1 MSDDCAGCSKP
12 LNVEAKVYT
21 HERFGLL
28 CGPCYRFAL
37 ACDVEIARL
46 REWAEVLSVL
56 ESAMNPRAVVN

>member
-1 MSDDCAGCSKP
+1 MSDHCAGCACVLDVTKP
-12 LNVEAKVYT
+12 VRE
-21 HERFGLL
+21 HERFGVL
-28 CGPCYRFAL
+28 CPGCWRFAL